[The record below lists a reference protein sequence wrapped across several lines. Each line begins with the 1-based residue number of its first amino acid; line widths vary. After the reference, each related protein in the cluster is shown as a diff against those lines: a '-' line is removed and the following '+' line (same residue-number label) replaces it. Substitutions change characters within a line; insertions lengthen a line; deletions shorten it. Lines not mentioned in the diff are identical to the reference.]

1 MHVYLQVKMYAI
13 IDDYFLFLVRVK
25 SEKQMLLVKAKL
37 EVG

>member
-1 MHVYLQVKMYAI
+1 MRVYLQVKMYAI
-13 IDDYFLFLVRVK
+13 IDDYFLLLVRVK